1 MSQFLTAKKSVV
13 LHIPA
18 TVNMVFVSA
27 ICLIYTPVSFQPELY
42 EVTAFCFSAFSFHV
56 FCLKEM
62 SHSAVPGA
70 QY

>member
-1 MSQFLTAKKSVV
+1 MSLFLTAKKSAV
-13 LHIPA
+13 LQIPA
-18 TVNMVFVSA
+18 TVNMIFVSA
-27 ICLIYTPVSFQPELY
+27 ICLVDSSKLY
-42 EVTAFCFSAFSFHV
+42 EVTTFFFIAFSFHV